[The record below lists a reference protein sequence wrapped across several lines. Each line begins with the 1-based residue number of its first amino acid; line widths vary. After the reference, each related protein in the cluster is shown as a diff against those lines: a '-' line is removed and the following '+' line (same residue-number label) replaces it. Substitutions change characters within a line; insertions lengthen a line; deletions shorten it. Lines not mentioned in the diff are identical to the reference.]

1 LSDLS
6 ELELEPQAAPA
17 YIGAVVLNGVEQDL
31 DRVLASVSI
40 RHGRDDIDG
49 PIQSSTATLRLRG
62 LRRLELDSWTVGG
75 ELVVS
80 DTDGDAI
87 FTGRLSDASLTDDDP
102 RVEARLEVIAASSLA
117 AAGRRPVGGH
127 AWPAEAWGDRMA
139 RILAEAELAGVV
151 QAPSPDVPLAATIPS
166 NPETGYFETV
176 DALAALE
183 ADRQAVGATAFD
195 RGDGSVVVQAFDAR
209 GGLYPPLELD
219 PALVLY
225 APAWAQSL
233 DVANRIVLGYGYG
246 AGSVTV
252 DDPVSQAQPWGV
264 RWTGLFETGLADEQ
278 TARERALVWLN
289 RITAPRWRLPGLT
302 LLERHPL
309 EVGLVLELLNLP
321 PTAPLGSWTPI
332 VEGWTDTVEGPD
344 WTQDVILSDPI
355 YSGLALPWQDLP
367 PELLWSLVDPACAWA
382 DADVLDNLIPE
393 GARRHAR

>member
-1 LSDLS
+1 LSDVWG

-17 YIGAVVLNGVEQDL
+17 YIGSVVLNDVEQDL

-40 RHGRDDIDG
+40 RHGRDDVDG

-62 LRRLELDSWTVGG
+62 LPRRQLDDWTVGG

-80 DTDGDAI
+80 DTDGDPI
-87 FTGRLSDASLTDDDP
+87 FTGRLSDASLIDDDP

-117 AAGRRPVGGH
+117 AAGRRPVAGH
-127 AWPAEAWGDRMA
+127 AWPAEPWGDRMA

-151 QAPSPDVPLAATIPS
+151 QAPTPDVPLAATVPS
-166 NPETGYFETV
+166 DPETGYFDTV
-176 DALAALE
+176 DARAALE

-195 RGDGSVVVQAFDAR
+195 RGDGSIVVQAFDAR

-252 DDPVSQAQPWGV
+252 DDLASQAKPWGV
-264 RWTGLFETGLADEQ
+264 RWTGLFETGLADEA
-278 TARERALVWLN
+278 TARERALIWLN

-367 PELLWSLVDPACAWA
+367 PELRWLLVDPACTWA
-382 DADVLDNLIPE
+382 DADVLDNLIGG
-393 GARRHAR
+393 GA